1 MAMNDP
7 TRIAKARQVF
17 FNQKGLP
24 VDEVPHAILRSWIRC
39 AEMGLNE
46 RAKPEA
52 DALSAAELK
61 LLHERYEA
69 LRRIC
74 RPEMDAL
81 FTEARE
87 LSGIVILTNAHGEIL
102 DAYGDPSFA
111 DKASQVALRPG
122 AKWSENGTGTNAIG
136 TALAERRAVVV
147 NGAEHYFQDHK
158 VLSCAATPIIDPRG
172 AIIGVLDISTPA
184 VSQNAHLIGY
194 VRLAIEQIEHRLFKS
209 GFEGCQTLRFQ
220 TDPSLL
226 GVARE
231 GILVIK
237 DNVIVGANK
246 RGLSMVGQGWDGL
259 DQMRLDDIFD
269 ATHKLTQSGILHTHD
284 GREFVFRLDDD
295 QGHGHRQSIESQS
308 QTSRLDEVELETIRK
323 VVNQYG
329 GNISKAARHLGIHRS
344 TIYRRLEEKPN

>member
-1 MAMNDP
+1 MTDP

-17 FNQKGLP
+17 FHQKGLP

-46 RAKPEA
+46 RSKPSS
-52 DALSAAELK
+52 DALTVAELRH
-61 LLHERYEA
+61 LHERHET

-74 RPEMDAL
+74 RPELDAL

-87 LSGIVILTNAHGEIL
+87 LSGIVILTNADGEIL
-102 DAYGDPSFA
+102 DAYGDASFA
-111 DKASQVALRPG
+111 DKAAQVALRPG

-147 NGAEHYFQDHK
+147 NGAEHYFQDHRG
-158 VLSCAATPIIDPRG
+158 LSCAATPIIDPRG
-172 AIIGVLDISTPA
+172 TIIGVLDISTPA
-184 VSQNAHLIGY
+184 ETQNAHLIGY

-231 GILVIK
+231 GILVVK
-237 DNVIVGANK
+237 DDVVVGANR
-246 RGLSMVGQGWDGL
+246 RGLSLIGQGWDGL
-259 DQMRLDDIFD
+259 DHLRLEDVFD
-269 ATHKLTQSGILHTHD
+269 ATHRLTHSGIIHTHD
-284 GREFVFRLDDD
+284 GREFAFSMDDA
-295 QGHGHRQSIESQS
+295 HGHHDRPNSSAA
-308 QTSRLDEVELETIRK
+308 RLDEVALETIRK

-344 TIYRRLEEKPN
+344 TIYRRLEEKPH